1 MKLAISSQD
10 LQDFIM
16 TILDLVKKMSSSE
29 GKANAKLVA
38 KLLWRAIY
46 YLGEKTSLGPFY

>member
-1 MKLAISSQD
+1 MKLGISSQD

-16 TILDLVKKMSSSE
+16 TILDFVKKMSNSE
-29 GKANAKLVA
+29 GKANAKLVV
-38 KLLWRAIY
+38 KIRCKAIY

>member
-1 MKLAISSQD
+1 MKLGISSQD

-16 TILDLVKKMSSSE
+16 TILDLVKNMSSSE
-29 GKANAKLVA
+29 GKANEKLVG
-38 KLLWRAIY
+38 KLPCRAIY